1 MSCQA
6 LDHFEAFLY
15 PGLLLPPQSWRAS
28 VAAEIWPLV
37 HGIVLPDGAWV
48 PDASERLYVLD
59 IQEISPTGK
68 GEDLF
73 QIVIVKIVDHGGRP
87 LLLCRDC

>member
-6 LDHFEAFLY
+6 LDHSEAFL
-15 PGLLLPPQSWRAS
+15 
-28 VAAEIWPLV
+28 I
-37 HGIVLPDGAWV
+37 HGIAFASAELAGQRGGGDVAVNERKAPVNGPVVLQAGEGQNLFD
-48 PDASERLYVLD
+48 VL
-59 IQEISPTGK
+59 EVAPTGK

-87 LLLCRDC
+87 LLLCRDY

>member
-1 MSCQA
+1 MGRGNEREAPVNGPVILQA
-6 LDHFEAFLY
+6 GEGQNLFDVQE
-15 PGLLLPPQSWRAS
+15 
-28 VAAEIWPLV
+28 VAA
-37 HGIVLPDGAWV
+37 
-48 PDASERLYVLD
+48 
-59 IQEISPTGK
+59 TGK

>member
-1 MSCQA
+1 M
-6 LDHFEAFLY
+6 
-15 PGLLLPPQSWRAS
+15 
-28 VAAEIWPLV
+28 AAGV
-37 HGIVLPDGAWV
+37 HGVVLPDGAWV

-59 IQEISPTGK
+59 VQEISPTGK